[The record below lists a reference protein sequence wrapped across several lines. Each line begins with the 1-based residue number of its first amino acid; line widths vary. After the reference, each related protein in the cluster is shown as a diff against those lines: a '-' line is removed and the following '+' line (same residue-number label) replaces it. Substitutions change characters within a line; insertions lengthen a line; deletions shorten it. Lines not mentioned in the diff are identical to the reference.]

1 MMRSLIISIVA
12 GLLLLSCAT
21 GKKAYERGDYF
32 NATIQAVNR
41 LRSNPDSEK
50 AREAL
55 QRSYPSA
62 LNYFKEKINN
72 ALQSN
77 RQFRYSEIVDYY
89 ELMNH
94 MADEIRRCPA
104 ALQLFPR
111 PESFDSELAN
121 AKYKAAEEHY
131 QAGLDNEKL
140 NTRNSWKN
148 AYLNFEEADCFVPG
162 FKDAK
167 ERMRIAYLNATWKVI
182 VEPIPV
188 PNAYQLTSDFFRNQ
202 VIEFLRNERP
212 NEFVE
217 YYTPESAEKAG
228 IKRPDQVLRMS
239 FDQFVIGQVYDK
251 ETMMDLSRD
260 SVETGTVKMPD
271 GTVHKVYGTVKAKL
285 RIFRRELI
293 SNGVLDVSVI
303 DWPLNQLATER
314 KFPGQFVWYTEW
326 ATFNGDERALSKEQL
341 ALCSRV
347 PVPPPAPQNLFI
359 EFTKP
364 IFGQVSPY
372 LQGYFRRF

>member
-1 MMRSLIISIVA
+1 MRPLIISIFVS
-12 GLLLLSCAT
+12 LLLLSCAT

-50 AREAL
+50 AQDAL
-55 QRSYPSA
+55 QRSYPA
-62 LNYFKEKINN
+62 AMDYFQEKIDN
-72 ALQSN
+72 ALISN

-89 ELMNH
+89 EMMNH

-104 ALQLFPR
+104 ALNLFPN

-131 QAGLDNEKL
+131 QAGLNNEKL

-148 AYLNFEEADCFVPG
+148 AYYNFEEADCFVPG
-162 FKDAK
+162 FKDARA
-167 ERMRIAYLNATWKVI
+167 RMQAAYLNATWKVI
-182 VEPIPV
+182 VEPIQV

-228 IKRPDQVLRMS
+228 IKRPDQVLGMS

-251 ETMMDLSRD
+251 ETIMDLSRD

-271 GTVHKVYGTVKAKL
+271 GTLRKVYGTVKAK
-285 RIFRRELI
+285 FSTYRRELI
-293 SNGVLDVSVI
+293 SNGVLDVTII
-303 DWPLNQLATER
+303 DFPLNKVVSQR
-314 KFPGQFVWYTEW
+314 KFAGQFVWFTEW
-326 ATFNGDERALSKEQL
+326 GSFNGDERALTKEQL
-341 ALCSRV
+341 ALCNYK
-347 PVPPPAPQNLFI
+347 PVPPPPPQNLFI

-364 IFGQVSPY
+364 VFNQLTPFLGDFY
-372 LQGYFRRF
+372 RKY

>member
-1 MMRSLIISIVA
+1 MRLLTVSILA
-12 GLLLLSCAT
+12 SLLLLSCAT

-41 LRSNPDSEK
+41 LRSNPGSEK
-50 AREAL
+50 AQEAL
-55 QRSYPSA
+55 RRSYPAA
-62 LNYFKEKINN
+62 LGYFQEKIEN
-72 ALQSN
+72 ALRSN
-77 RQFRYSEIVDYY
+77 RQFRYSEVVDYY
-89 ELMNH
+89 VMMNH

-104 ALQLFPR
+104 ALNLFPQ
-111 PESFDSELAN
+111 PKSFESELAE

-131 QAGLDNEKL
+131 QAGLDQEKL
-140 NTRNSWKN
+140 NTRTSWKS
-148 AYLNFEEADCFVPG
+148 AYLNFNEADCFVPG

-202 VIEFLRNERP
+202 VIEYLRNERP

-228 IKRPDQVLRMS
+228 IKKPDQVLRMS

-251 ETMMDLSRD
+251 ETITELSRD
-260 SVETGTVKMPD
+260 SVVTGTVRLPD
-271 GTVHKVYGTVKAKL
+271 GTEHKVYGTVKAKL
-285 RIFRRELI
+285 RTFRREVI

-314 KFPGQFVWYTEW
+314 KFPGQFIWYIEW
-326 ATFNGDERALSKEQL
+326 ATYNGDERALSKEQL
-341 ALCSRV
+341 ALCNKV
-347 PVPPPAPQNLFI
+347 PAPPPGPQNLFI

-364 IFGQVSPY
+364 IFRQVSPY
-372 LQGYFRRF
+372 LQSYFSSY

>member
-1 MMRSLIISIVA
+1 
-12 GLLLLSCAT
+12 
-21 GKKAYERGDYF
+21 
-32 NATIQAVNR
+32 
-41 LRSNPDSEK
+41 
-50 AREAL
+50 
-55 QRSYPSA
+55 
-62 LNYFKEKINN
+62 
-72 ALQSN
+72 
-77 RQFRYSEIVDYY
+77 
-89 ELMNH
+89 
-94 MADEIRRCPA
+94 
-104 ALQLFPR
+104 
-111 PESFDSELAN
+111 
-121 AKYKAAEEHY
+121 
-131 QAGLDNEKL
+131 
-140 NTRNSWKN
+140 
-148 AYLNFEEADCFVPG
+148 
-162 FKDAK
+162 
-167 ERMRIAYLNATWKVI
+167 MRIAYLNATWKVI

-202 VIEFLRNERP
+202 VIEFLKNERP

-228 IKRPDQVLRMS
+228 IRKPDQVLRMS

-251 ETMMDLSRD
+251 ETVMDLSRD

-293 SNGVLDVSVI
+293 SNGVLNVAVI

>member
-1 MMRSLIISIVA
+1 MRLLTVSILA
-12 GLLLLSCAT
+12 SLLLLSCAT

-41 LRSNPDSEK
+41 LRSNPGSEK
-50 AREAL
+50 AQEAL
-55 QRSYPSA
+55 RRSYPAA
-62 LNYFKEKINN
+62 LGYFQEKIEN
-72 ALQSN
+72 ALRSN
-77 RQFRYSEIVDYY
+77 RQFRYSEVVDYY
-89 ELMNH
+89 VMMNH

-104 ALQLFPR
+104 ALSLFPQ
-111 PESFDSELAN
+111 PKSFESELAE

-131 QAGLDNEKL
+131 QAGLDQEKL
-140 NTRNSWKN
+140 NTRTSWKS
-148 AYLNFEEADCFVPG
+148 AYLNFNEADCFVPG

-202 VIEFLRNERP
+202 VIEYLRNERP

-228 IKRPDQVLRMS
+228 IKKPDQVLRMS

-251 ETMMDLSRD
+251 ETITELSRD
-260 SVETGTVKMPD
+260 SVVTGTVRLPD
-271 GTVHKVYGTVKAKL
+271 GTEHKVYGTVKAKL
-285 RIFRRELI
+285 RTFRREVI

-314 KFPGQFVWYTEW
+314 KFPGQFIW
-326 ATFNGDERALSKEQL
+326 
-341 ALCSRV
+341 
-347 PVPPPAPQNLFI
+347 
-359 EFTKP
+359 
-364 IFGQVSPY
+364 
-372 LQGYFRRF
+372 

>member
-1 MMRSLIISIVA
+1 MRTLIISILAVS
-12 GLLLLSCAT
+12 LLISCST

-50 AREAL
+50 ARAAL
-55 QRSYPSA
+55 ERSYPAA
-62 LNYFKEKINN
+62 LQYYQEKINN

-77 RQFRYSEIVDYY
+77 RQFRHSETVDYY
-89 ELMNH
+89 ELLNH

-104 ALQLFPR
+104 ALQLFPD
-111 PESFDSELAN
+111 PKSFDSELAT
-121 AKYKAAEEHY
+121 AKYNAAEEHY
-131 QAGLDNEKL
+131 QAGLGNEKL
-140 NTRNSWKN
+140 NERSSWKK
-148 AYLNFEEADCFVPG
+148 AYYNFQDADCFVPG

-167 ERMRIAYLNATWKVI
+167 QRMQTAYLNATWKVI
-182 VEPIPV
+182 VEPITV
-188 PNAYQLTSDFFRNQ
+188 PTAYQLTSDFFRNQ
-202 VIEFLRNERP
+202 VIEFLKNERP

-228 IKRPDQVLRMS
+228 IKVPDQVLRMS
-239 FDQFVIGQVYDK
+239 FDQFVVGNVYDK
-251 ETMMDLSRD
+251 ETIIELSRD
-260 SVETGTVKMPD
+260 SVETGTVRLPD
-271 GTVHKVYGTVKAKL
+271 GTVHKVYGTVKARL
-285 RIFRRELI
+285 RTFHRELI
-293 SNGVLDVSVI
+293 SNGLLDVSVI
-303 DWPLNQLATER
+303 DWPRNQLATER

-364 IFGQVSPY
+364 IFNQVSPY
-372 LQGYFRRF
+372 LQSYFSRF